1 MRTLTRYLLARFLG
15 FVLAILGVV
24 LMTLLIT
31 TLLLDFDD
39 VLDPNRGLLWTLVK
53 LLLQIPA
60 ESLRTALPISAL
72 AAALA
77 CFGISAR
84 WLEVTA
90 MKAGGISPL
99 RAALPVLAAA
109 FVLSGLSLLLDQTLS
124 VQAARALDR
133 HLHGSQEEQ
142 VSLGRGSFWY
152 HRGNALFNIQ
162 ESDPD
167 RGVVRGLVIY
177 ERSAEGR
184 LLRSIEAEGAKV
196 QSGRQWLLQKALVRS
211 FDLSQPA
218 APPRLERLP
227 EMPYAIGG
235 HSDLKLADANP
246 SSLTLRDL
254 RQYIKAR
261 KRQGSNV
268 DRFRTLEQ
276 ERVTEPFTLLLF
288 VLLAIPLGLRVEESK
303 SLAVPALQGIA
314 LAALYLFARSL
325 ASTLASQG
333 VTPPAASIWIV
344 LVAFLGFGSWRLLR
358 VPR

>member
-1 MRTLTRYLLARFLG
+1 VRTLTRYLLARFLG

-90 MKAGGISPL
+90 MKAGGISPI

-142 VSLGRGSFWY
+142 VTLGRGSFWY
-152 HRGNALFNIQ
+152 HRGNALFNVQ

-177 ERSAEGR
+177 ERSAV
-184 LLRSIEAEGAKV
+184 L
-196 QSGRQWLLQKALVRS
+196 
-211 FDLSQPA
+211 D
-218 APPRLERLP
+218 
-227 EMPYAIGG
+227 
-235 HSDLKLADANP
+235 
-246 SSLTLRDL
+246 SLD
-254 RQYIKAR
+254 
-261 KRQGSNV
+261 
-268 DRFRTLEQ
+268 
-276 ERVTEPFTLLLF
+276 
-288 VLLAIPLGLRVEESK
+288 
-303 SLAVPALQGIA
+303 
-314 LAALYLFARSL
+314 LAALAPHAVLIDV
-325 ASTLASQG
+325 STAVAPGTPTIPAQG
-333 VTPPAASIWIV
+333 RRGEVERILSAVHPEAT
-344 LVAFLGFGSWRLLR
+344 GT
-358 VPR
+358 